1 LQRSNKQYCLE
12 EINNRLASLFELAH
26 GTYNTDAFAD
36 SLDPAFDNPLALQ
49 IQSIAQ
55 KEFNHDMKI
64 TATHAVLELGA
75 IIAHYPNMIPASI
88 GPNIKFPHTPN
99 EMVEIHSILYTYSLL
114 KKVLQE
120 II

>member
-1 LQRSNKQYCLE
+1 LVN
-12 EINNRLASLFELAH
+12 
-26 GTYNTDAFAD
+26 GTYQIDSFAD
-36 SLDPAFDNPLALQ
+36 SLDPALDNPLALQ
-49 IQSIAQ
+49 IQSIAN
-55 KEFNHDMKI
+55 KEFNHEMKI

-75 IIAHYPNMIPASI
+75 IIVHYPNMIPASI

-99 EMVEIHSILYTYSLL
+99 EMVEINSIIYIYNLL